1 MPAFIRGVF
10 MTHAPVRHPF
20 GRLRREERLSCRSFM
35 THTLVRLA
43 MKNGTPAVLSVG
55 VAAALVLSG
64 CASSGKPVAAAV
76 EDKPVTVTVEA
87 PMAEK
92 DALGNYRFL
101 MQQEGKNMSADQ
113 FDAWMKANGIR
124 VARGN
129 TPEGA
134 AAAPAAKN

>member
-1 MPAFIRGVF
+1 
-10 MTHAPVRHPF
+10 MTHI
-20 GRLRREERLSCRSFM
+20 
-35 THTLVRLA
+35 LVRLA
-43 MKNGTPAVLSVG
+43 VKTGTPAVFSVG

>member
-1 MPAFIRGVF
+1 MPASIRGVF
-10 MTHAPVRHPF
+10 MAHIPVRHPF

-35 THTLVRLA
+35 THGSA
-43 MKNGTPAVLSVG
+43 MKNGIPVAFALAAAAVL
-55 VAAALVLSG
+55 AG
-64 CASSGKPVAAAV
+64 CASSGKPVAAAI
-76 EDKPVTVTVEA
+76 EEKPVTVTVEA

-101 MQQEGKNMSADQ
+101 MQQEGQNMSADQ

-129 TPEGA
+129 TPDGA
-134 AAAPAAKN
+134 SAEPAQAAKN